1 MRHRIKNESVWK
13 LLKCNV
19 VATRLMEPAF
29 TASLNHWLDVLGEA
43 KFVTFISGSV
53 AVRGQRTCHLIP
65 HSVLER
71 NLNFDQI
78 ADRATVKKMSLVEQK
93 CCLLYLK

>member
-1 MRHRIKNESVWK
+1 
-13 LLKCNV
+13 
-19 VATRLMEPAF
+19 MEPAF

-71 NLNFDQI
+71 NLNVDQI

-93 CCLLYLK
+93 GCLLYLK